1 MERGVSDM
9 KRTVKMVV
17 IGASALLAVAGCG
30 TGNATQQPPASCV
43 SALADADTV
52 IDIQAQALHIGG
64 DAIGSAYDHDA
75 YALSRQND
83 RLGALVPKL
92 TAARDAYDRDSALC
106 KGATA

>member
-1 MERGVSDM
+1 M

-30 TGNATQQPPASCV
+30 TGNTSTTQQTPASCV

-52 IDIQAQALHIGG
+52 IDVQAQALHIGG

-83 RLGALVPKL
+83 QLGALVPKL
-92 TAARDAYDRDSALC
+92 TAARTAYDHDSALC
-106 KGATA
+106 RGATA